1 MTDQEISQAWEDI
14 CNHIRN
20 YPDISIGSF
29 DAFVTKLQP
38 RAMSSSFLM
47 LTADNIWIKDWVE
60 KNYKETILKALR
72 EIYHTDFEIMIEV
85 DASQSTPAAPQTPTY
100 QPSQRVENEVV
111 LGRKVYPTHSS
122 QETSRYQSQ
131 NTSAGKTSNELAENT
146 TKSQHGFADNLVKSE
161 RFDNFVTGDSNILAY
176 ELAVQVATEPGKT
189 KANPLFI
196 YGKSG
201 LGKTHLLRAI
211 QNEILETI
219 PGFVPKYTDSIDLVS
234 RLAAASRESSKDK
247 ESYKKFS
254 EQYLSADVLLID
266 DVQQLASMKE
276 TKENVFQ
283 FMNTLMSQGK
293 QIVLAADRAP
303 KQIEMDPRYTSRFAA
318 GVVIDVGTPSIETKL
333 SIIKKYFEELHEETN
348 STFNLP
354 DDVQMYIAEASSSN
368 IRELKGSLSSI
379 VFMFEYKTQN
389 WRTIT
394 KEQIQGILQDSFSG
408 GSFKRLTVADIQK
421 EVAEYYKVS
430 VTDIVG
436 PKRSRPIA
444 HARQVAIYL
453 SQKML
458 GLTQSDIGKL
468 FGNRDHS
475 TIMYSVSTVAA
486 KVKESWEF
494 KEELELIQQMIQES

>member
-1 MTDQEISQAWEDI
+1 MTDQEIALAWDQV
-14 CNHIRN
+14 CSHIRN
-20 YPDISIGSF
+20 YPDISVGSF
-29 DAFVTKLQP
+29 DAFITKLQP
-38 RAMSSSFLM
+38 RVMSIGFLM
-47 LTADNIWIKDWVE
+47 LTADNNWIKDWIE
-60 KNYKETILKALR
+60 KNYKEVILRALKD
-72 EIYHTDFEIMIEV
+72 IYGIDFELVIEA
-85 DASQSTPAAPQTPTY
+85 DTSQPAQPQPVTSPVMLPTVQPAPAPQPEVQPQVKQQENYSIEPT
-100 QPSQRVENEVV
+100 QPQA
-111 LGRKVYPTHSS
+111 PAFSS
-122 QETSRYQSQ
+122 E
-131 NTSAGKTSNELAENT
+131 
-146 TKSQHGFADNLVKSE
+146 DLVKSE

-176 ELAVQVATEPGKT
+176 ELAVQVAAEPGKT
-189 KANPLFI
+189 RANPLFI

-211 QNEILETI
+211 QNEINDTI
-219 PGFVPKYTDSIDLVS
+219 PGYKTKYTDSLDLVS
-234 RLAAASRESSKDK
+234 KLAAASRESSKDK

-254 EQYLSADVLLID
+254 DQYLSADVLLID
-266 DVQQLASMKE
+266 DVQMLATMKE

-283 FMNTLMSQGK
+283 FMNTLLSQGK

-303 KQIEMDPRYTSRFAA
+303 KQIDMDPRYTSRFAA

-333 SIIKKYFEELHEETN
+333 SIIKKYFEEYQEDTN
-348 STFNLP
+348 STFNLS

-368 IRELKGSLSSI
+368 IRELKGALSSI

-389 WRTIT
+389 WRSIT
-394 KEQIQGILQDSFSG
+394 KEQIQKILQDSFSG

-421 EVAEYYKVS
+421 EVANYYKVS

-468 FGNRDHS
+468 FGGRDHS
-475 TIMYSVSTVAA
+475 TIMYSVSQVATQ
-486 KVKESWEF
+486 VKENWEF
-494 KEELELIQQMIQES
+494 KEEIELIQQMIQEA